1 MLMVCNLTCK
11 NQETHVQRLVKL
23 VDIRNQKCFDLN
35 KRYEIKEIS
44 YLSQQILHILKFK
57 EELHLFFGYTLH
69 IYLCWYAFGV
79 SLGTFL
85 CFSICVE
92 NGTFPT
98 IFRSN
103 YCDR

>member
-1 MLMVCNLTCK
+1 M
-11 NQETHVQRLVKL
+11 KL
-23 VDIRNQKCFDLN
+23 KKSHIHK
-35 KRYEIKEIS
+35 EIKEI
-44 YLSQQILHILKFK
+44 SQQILHILKFK